1 MRKNII
7 EIAKSLFA
15 YNRANLLT
23 VNNLHKKKEEEVM
36 KREDKSLLIINNN
49 NNNNN
54 NNDDERGTWQLFN
67 NLPVSG
73 RGEQCCDK
81 GAK

>member
-23 VNNLHKKKEEEVM
+23 VNNFRLFRQYVG
-36 KREDKSLLIINNN
+36 IN
-49 NNNNN
+49 
-54 NNDDERGTWQLFN
+54 RRRRL
-67 NLPVSG
+67 
-73 RGEQCCDK
+73 
-81 GAK
+81 